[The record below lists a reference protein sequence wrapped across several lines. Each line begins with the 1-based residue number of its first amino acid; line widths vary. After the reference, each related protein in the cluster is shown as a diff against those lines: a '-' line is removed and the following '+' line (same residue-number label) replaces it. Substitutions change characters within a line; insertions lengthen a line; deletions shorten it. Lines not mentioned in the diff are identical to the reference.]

1 MKQLTE
7 SVDKRFAE
15 SQTNANETS
24 DKQEDIAALQ
34 AEVTTV
40 QESNVAKFSEMQSEI
55 VNLREELNNKLKSS
69 EAAQSNEIAAAP
81 EPATDD

>member
-34 AEVTTV
+34 AEVATV

-81 EPATDD
+81 EPATND

>member
-24 DKQEDIAALQ
+24 GKQEDIAALQ
-34 AEVTTV
+34 AEVATA
-40 QESNVAKFSEMQSEI
+40 QESNVAKFSELQSEI
-55 VNLREELNNKLKSS
+55 VNLREELDNKLKSS

-81 EPATDD
+81 EPATND

>member
-34 AEVTTV
+34 AEVATV

>member
-34 AEVTTV
+34 AEVATV

-81 EPATDD
+81 EPAADD

>member
-34 AEVTTV
+34 AEVATV

-55 VNLREELNNKLKSS
+55 INLREELNNKLKSS

>member
-24 DKQEDIAALQ
+24 GKQEDIAALQ
-34 AEVTTV
+34 AEVATA
-40 QESNVAKFSEMQSEI
+40 QESNVAKFSELQSEI
-55 VNLREELNNKLKSS
+55 VNLREELDNKLKSS
-69 EAAQSNEIAAAP
+69 AAAPSNEIAAAP
-81 EPATDD
+81 EPATND